1 MSKISDKILD
11 EIQQRCDITEIIS
24 GYIPLKKAGRNFK
37 ANCPFHHEKTPSFVV
52 SPDKQIFHCFG
63 CGSGGD
69 VFSFIMKQERM
80 DFPEAVRFLG
90 DKVGLK
96 VETEAEAEDKA
107 NYSQAGSFTGSLYR
121 VNELAEKYFQQNLLN
136 PNDQQA
142 QLALSYLQKRGLEQS
157 AIENF
162 HIGFAVDKWDGLLN
176 FLRKSGISIELML
189 KSGLIVK
196 NSTGKTY
203 DCFRNRI
210 MFPICNSQGKRIG
223 FGGRIWNSL
232 PGANLANQPKYIN
245 SPETEVYKKSKNLF
259 GFNQSKKFIIDKDY
273 CIVVEGYLDVIV
285 PFEAGIKN
293 IAASCGTA
301 FTSDH
306 ARIVKRYTQNV
317 VIVFDADDAG
327 QEATLRSLDLLI
339 EEGLNV
345 RIARLEPGFDPDSF
359 VRKYG
364 AEKFQNLVDQANSLF
379 DYKLNLLCLKLN
391 KAVPE
396 EKARIAASMLETI
409 DKIKNAILR
418 STYIKKLSE
427 SLSVKEEILFSELKK
442 IKSFSTVSSDLSKVN
457 NLKTYKMSKIAEKML
472 MSLMFEDGKF
482 IKDLKQVIGYDEF
495 SDPIAKK
502 IVKHLY
508 EQDLSEC
515 KPAELFKEIGDNQIN
530 SFICN
535 LLVSDMG
542 IDNKKK
548 SFEDCVRKIKKDK
561 IQLELDCLQQR
572 INRLKQSESQELLSL
587 LKKYNE
593 LKKEQGR
600 YEPGNKK

>member
-1 MSKISDKILD
+1 MNKISDNILD
-11 EIQQRCDITEIIS
+11 EIQNRCDITEIIS

-37 ANCPFHHEKTPSFVV
+37 ANCPFHHEKTASFVV

-96 VETEAEAEDKA
+96 VETEVKA
-107 NYSQAGSFTGSLYR
+107 NYSQEGSFTGSLYR
-121 VNELAEKYFQQNLLN
+121 INELAEKYFQQNLLN
-136 PNDQQA
+136 PNDRQA
-142 QLALSYLQKRGLEQS
+142 QSALSYLHKRGLEKS

-162 HIGFAVDKWDGLLN
+162 HIGLAVDKWDGLLN
-176 FLRKSGISIELML
+176 FLVKNGISPDLML

-196 NSTGKTY
+196 NSTGKIY
-203 DCFRNRI
+203 DWFRNRI

-223 FGGRIWNSL
+223 FGGRVWDAL
-232 PGANLANQPKYIN
+232 PGPILANQPKYVN
-245 SPETEVYKKSKNLF
+245 SPETEVYKKSKILF

-273 CIVVEGYLDVIV
+273 CIVVEGYLDVII
-285 PFEAGIKN
+285 PFESGIKN
-293 IAASCGTA
+293 IVASCGTA
-301 FTSDH
+301 LTSDH
-306 ARIVKRYTQNV
+306 ARIIKRYTHNV

-345 RIARLEPGFDPDSF
+345 RIVRLEPGSDPDSF

-364 AEKFQNLVDQANSLF
+364 AEKFQNLVDQASSLF
-379 DYKLNLLCLKLN
+379 DYKLNRLSSKFN
-391 KAVPE
+391 KTVPE

-427 SLSVKEEILFSELKK
+427 SLALKEEILFSELKK
-442 IKSFSTVSSDLSKVN
+442 IKTSSTASSEVSKVDN
-457 NLKTYKMSKIAEKML
+457 AKIYKMSKIAEKML

-482 IKDLKQVIGYDEF
+482 IKDLKQVVGYDEF

-508 EQDLSEC
+508 EQDLVEC
-515 KPAELFKEIGDNQIN
+515 KPAELFSKIGDNQIN

-548 SFEDCVRKIKKDK
+548 SFDDCVRKIKKDK
-561 IQLELDCLQQR
+561 IQLQLDCLQQQ
-572 INRLKQSESQELLSL
+572 INGLKQSDSQDLMIL
-587 LKKYNE
+587 LKKYDG
-593 LKKEQGR
+593 LKKEQTG
-600 YEPGNKK
+600 YETAHNK

>member
-1 MSKISDKILD
+1 MNKISDSILE
-11 EIQQRCDITEIIS
+11 EIQNCCDIAEIVS

-37 ANCPFHHEKTPSFVV
+37 ANCPFHHEKTASFVV

-63 CGSGGD
+63 CGAGGD

-90 DKVGLK
+90 EKVGVVVK
-96 VETEAEAEDKA
+96 KEE
-107 NYSQAGSFTGSLYR
+107 NPSYPQAGSFTGSLYI
-121 VNELAEKYFQQNLLN
+121 VNELAEKYFQQNLLK
-136 PNDQQA
+136 PGDS
-142 QLALSYLQKRGLEQS
+142 LAELAMNYLENRGLNKTALECF
-157 AIENF
+157 NL
-162 HIGFAVDKWDGLLN
+162 GLAVDKWDGLLN
-176 FLRKSGISIELML
+176 FLQKNGISQELML
-189 KSGLIVK
+189 KSGLVVK
-196 NSTGKTY
+196 NANGKVF

-223 FGGRIWNSL
+223 FGGRIWNTVS
-232 PGANLANQPKYIN
+232 GVNSANQPKYIN
-245 SPETEVYKKSKNLF
+245 SPETEVYKKSKNLY

-293 IAASCGTA
+293 IVASCGTA

-306 ARIVKRYTQNV
+306 ARILKRYTHNL
-317 VIVFDADDAG
+317 VIVFDSDPAG

-345 RIARLEPGFDPDSF
+345 KIAKLESGYDPDSY

-364 AEKFQNLVDQANSLF
+364 GIKFQNLVDNASSLF

-391 KAVPE
+391 KLVPE
-396 EKARIAASMLETI
+396 EKAKIAASMLETI
-409 DKIKNAILR
+409 NKIKDAILR
-418 STYIKKLSE
+418 SSYIKKLSE
-427 SLSVKEEILFSELKK
+427 SLMVKEELLFSELKK
-442 IKSFSTVSSDLSKVN
+442 IKSFPTGGVDISKVSIP
-457 NLKTYKMSKIAEKML
+457 KIYKMSKVAEKML
-472 MSLMFEDGKF
+472 MSLMFEDGGF
-482 IKDLKQVIGYDEF
+482 IKDLKQIVDYDEF

-502 IVKHLY
+502 IVRHLY

-515 KPAELFKEIGDNQIN
+515 NPIELFKQIGDTQIN

-561 IQLELDCLQQR
+561 IQLQLDALHQQ
-572 INRLKQSESQELLSL
+572 INRLKQSESQELMSL
-587 LKKYNE
+587 LKQYNE
-593 LKKEQGR
+593 LKKEQNA
-600 YEPGNKK
+600 YETVAKKES